1 LVKQR
6 LGSNSP
12 MDGPVVI
19 FHLAHVLGVALFGAF
34 VAKEG
39 TFVFGTRESLIVCA
53 TLLLGAALTITVGA
67 RSKS

>member
-1 LVKQR
+1 MKQR
-6 LGSNSP
+6 LGSYSP

-19 FHLAHVLGVALFGAF
+19 FHLAHVPGVALFGAL

-39 TFVFGTRESLIVCA
+39 TFISGASESLIVCA
-53 TLLLGAALTITVGA
+53 TLLLGAAVTITVGA

>member
-1 LVKQR
+1 MKQR
-6 LGSNSP
+6 LGSYSP

-19 FHLAHVLGVALFGAF
+19 FHLAHVLGVALLGPF

-53 TLLLGAALTITVGA
+53 ALLLGAAVTIMVGA

>member
-1 LVKQR
+1 MKQR
-6 LGSNSP
+6 LGSYSP

-39 TFVFGTRESLIVCA
+39 TFIFGTSESLIVCA
-53 TLLLGAALTITVGA
+53 TMLLGAAVTITVGA